1 MRRIFG
7 LTLLFSAV
15 AASAAAAQ
23 DFSWKGTLAA
33 GKTLEVRGVIGTIR
47 ATAASGNE
55 IQVTARKHA
64 RHSDPDEVK
73 VVVVPSDEGV
83 TICAVYPTPRNA
95 RHENECTPGGGHM
108 STDNNDVAVDFTVQV
123 PAGVRFTGGTVN
135 GSVSADGLT
144 ADAEVSSVNGD
155 VSVSTAGVA
164 RARTVNGSVDA
175 TIGRNDWDGSLD
187 LETVNGGVTLRVPAG
202 LNADLRA
209 STVNGS
215 VTTDFPVTVQGAMS
229 PRQLRGRIGNGGR
242 TLELRTVN
250 GSIEI
255 RKQG

>member
-1 MRRIFG
+1 
-7 LTLLFSAV
+7 
-15 AASAAAAQ
+15 
-23 DFSWKGTLAA
+23 
-33 GKTLEVRGVIGTIR
+33 
-47 ATAASGNE
+47 
-55 IQVTARKHA
+55 
-64 RHSDPDEVK
+64 
-73 VVVVPSDEGV
+73 
-83 TICAVYPTPRNA
+83 
-95 RHENECTPGGGHM
+95 
-108 STDNNDVAVDFTVQV
+108 
-123 PAGVRFTGGTVN
+123 
-135 GSVSADGLT
+135 
-144 ADAEVSSVNGD
+144 
-155 VSVSTAGVA
+155 
-164 RARTVNGSVDA
+164 VNGSVDA

-242 TLELRTVN
+242 TLELKTVN